1 MAAIVNPAAASGRSL
16 RTWQAVDSRLRSVGI
31 VSDVW
36 FTREPGDGTAR
47 ARDALDAGH
56 TTLLAVGGDGTLHE
70 VVNAL
75 WQQGRVRSDIRVGVV
90 PAGTGMD
97 FARNARIRRGV
108 RAAVNR
114 VVRGEERRFDLGALV
129 EPFPRLFV
137 NFAEVGLGA
146 SVVAREAAFSSR
158 WPGRASFF
166 LAGIAAA
173 ARDHPII
180 GRVVVDGAMVYDGRL
195 MSLVVANG
203 ACFGGGMKIAPPARM
218 SDGQLDVVLLGDLSR
233 VELVSQAW
241 KLYPG
246 THLRSPHVHWM
257 QGTDVTFTPESRGHI
272 DLDGELYDGGP
283 SRITVHQAALRVLVD
298 PGPRQVS

>member
-1 MAAIVNPAAASGRSL
+1 MRAS
-16 RTWQAVDSRLRSVGI
+16 
-31 VSDVW
+31 
-36 FTREPGDGTAR
+36 
-47 ARDALDAGH
+47 DALDAGH

-75 WQQGRVRSDIRVGVV
+75 WHQGGVRSDVLLGIV

-108 RAAVNR
+108 RAAVSR
-114 VVRGEERRFDLGALV
+114 VIHGEEQRFDVGALT

-137 NFAEVGLGA
+137 NFAETGLGA
-146 SVVAREAAFSSR
+146 SVVAREAAYSSR

-173 ARDHPII
+173 ARDHPVS
-180 GRVVVDGAMVYDGRL
+180 GRVVVDGATVYDGRL
-195 MSLVVANG
+195 VSLVIANG

-218 SDGQLDVVLLGDLSR
+218 DDGKLDVVLLGDLPR
-233 VELVSQAW
+233 VERVSQIW

-246 THLRSPHVHWM
+246 IHLRNPHVHWM
-257 QGTDVTFTPESRGHI
+257 RGTEVTFAPESPGHI
-272 DLDGELYDGGP
+272 DLDGELYDGGR
-283 SRITVHQAALRVLVD
+283 SRITVHHAALRVLAE
-298 PGPRQVS
+298 PSRAQVS